1 MAVAN
6 ADIGYPHVRY
16 AYLFFLNKLRSVYF
30 TCYINITDNFS
41 YEICQSVMDTFID
54 PTGDETP
61 TEAQTI
67 IDPLIVVEPI
77 EAQTTVVRVVF
88 W

>member
-1 MAVAN
+1 M
-6 ADIGYPHVRY
+6 
-16 AYLFFLNKLRSVYF
+16 FLNNLLSVVYF
-30 TCYINITDNFS
+30 TCYTNITDNFS

-67 IDPLIVVEPI
+67 IDPTIVVELI
-77 EAQTTVVRVVF
+77 EAQTMVVCVVL

>member
-1 MAVAN
+1 
-6 ADIGYPHVRY
+6 
-16 AYLFFLNKLRSVYF
+16 
-30 TCYINITDNFS
+30 
-41 YEICQSVMDTFID
+41 MDTFID

-67 IDPLIVVEPI
+67 IDPPIVEELI
-77 EAQTTVVRVVF
+77 EAQTMVVSVVL

>member
-1 MAVAN
+1 M
-6 ADIGYPHVRY
+6 
-16 AYLFFLNKLRSVYF
+16 FLNNLLSVVYF
-30 TCYINITDNFS
+30 TCYTNITDNFS

-54 PTGDETP
+54 PTGDKTP

-67 IDPLIVVEPI
+67 IDPPIVVELI
-77 EAQTTVVRVVF
+77 EAQTMVGCVVL

>member
-1 MAVAN
+1 M
-6 ADIGYPHVRY
+6 
-16 AYLFFLNKLRSVYF
+16 FLNNLLSVVYF
-30 TCYINITDNFS
+30 TCYTNITDNFS

-67 IDPLIVVEPI
+67 IDPTIVVELIELIVV
-77 EAQTTVVRVVF
+77 TTVEARAQAQVGPLFKVLN
-88 W
+88 

>member
-1 MAVAN
+1 MFIN
-6 ADIGYPHVRY
+6 
-16 AYLFFLNKLRSVYF
+16 NLRSVVYF
-30 TCYINITDNFS
+30 TYYPNITNNFS

-54 PTGDETP
+54 PTGDKTP

-67 IDPLIVVEPI
+67 IDPPIVVEPI
-77 EAQTTVVRVVF
+77 EAQTTVVRVVL

>member
-1 MAVAN
+1 MFIN
-6 ADIGYPHVRY
+6 
-16 AYLFFLNKLRSVYF
+16 NLRSVVHF
-30 TCYINITDNFS
+30 TCYTNITNNFS

-67 IDPLIVVEPI
+67 IDPPIVVEPI
-77 EAQTTVVRVVF
+77 VTQTTVVRVVL

>member
-1 MAVAN
+1 M
-6 ADIGYPHVRY
+6 
-16 AYLFFLNKLRSVYF
+16 FLNNLLSVVYF
-30 TCYINITDNFS
+30 TCYTNITDNFS

-67 IDPLIVVEPI
+67 IDPPIVVELI
-77 EAQTTVVRVVF
+77 EAQTMVVCVVL